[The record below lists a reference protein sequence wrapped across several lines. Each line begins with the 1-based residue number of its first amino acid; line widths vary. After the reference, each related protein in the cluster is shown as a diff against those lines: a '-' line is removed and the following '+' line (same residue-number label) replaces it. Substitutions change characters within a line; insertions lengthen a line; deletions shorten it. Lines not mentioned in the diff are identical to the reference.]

1 MTRRITAA
9 DDSPRSTHPRSTHP
23 RATHPRD
30 AHHASRSI
38 HTDDGFSIVEL
49 VIAMFLVA
57 ILAMAVLPLLVQGTR
72 ASASNTSL
80 VAATTF
86 AGERL
91 AFFRDQ
97 FPSDILTT
105 TCTAV
110 QAHRAT
116 GIPDPA
122 RSGLSADILVS
133 ECPADLPGTVTVTAR
148 VYESADPTAVLAT
161 VPTRIVV
168 SSP

>member
-1 MTRRITAA
+1 MTRQSIAA
-9 DDSPRSTHPRSTHP
+9 GESPRSTHARQH
-23 RATHPRD
+23 RR
-30 AHHASRSI
+30 

-97 FPSDILTT
+97 FPSDTLTT

-122 RSGLSADILVS
+122 GSGLSADILVS

-148 VYESADPTAVLAT
+148 VYEGADPTAVLAT

>member
-1 MTRRITAA
+1 MTRQSTAA
-9 DDSPRSTHPRSTHP
+9 SESPRGTHPPKHRRHP
-23 RATHPRD
+23 
-30 AHHASRSI
+30 
-38 HTDDGFSIVEL
+38 DDGFSIVEL

-86 AGERL
+86 AGDRL

-97 FPSDILTT
+97 FPSDTLTT

-122 RSGLSADILVS
+122 GSGLSADILVS

-148 VYESADPTAVLAT
+148 VYESADPTALLAT

>member
-1 MTRRITAA
+1 MTRQSTAA
-9 DDSPRSTHPRSTHP
+9 SESPRGTLPPKHRRHP
-23 RATHPRD
+23 
-30 AHHASRSI
+30 
-38 HTDDGFSIVEL
+38 DDGFSIVEL

-86 AGERL
+86 AGDRL

-97 FPSDILTT
+97 FPSDTLTT

-122 RSGLSADILVS
+122 GSGLSADILVS

-148 VYESADPTAVLAT
+148 VYESADPTALLAT